1 MKNGQK
7 TGFPI
12 EFLGFDATNRK
23 LSMRSR
29 TWNKSEG
36 PDPSK
41 TGFYKDL
48 NPNFENFRFLVLL
61 SPSLVTLV
69 TLVTLRSAAWGR
81 RPL

>member
-1 MKNGQK
+1 MKKCQK

-36 PDPSK
+36 TDPSK
-41 TGFYKDL
+41 TGLYKGFNFYFL
-48 NPNFENFRFLVLL
+48 HVFEKFPFFLFCIYLFE
-61 SPSLVTLV
+61 
-69 TLVTLRSAAWGR
+69 RAAI
-81 RPL
+81 PAF

>member
-41 TGFYKDL
+41 TGFYKGFKSKFWKFSIFG
-48 NPNFENFRFLVLL
+48 PPL
-61 SPSLVTLV
+61 SFARNARNARNAKVGGMGPK
-69 TLVTLRSAAWGR
+69 AY
-81 RPL
+81 

>member
-41 TGFYKDL
+41 TGFYKG
-48 NPNFENFRFLVLL
+48 FKSKF
-61 SPSLVTLV
+61 
-69 TLVTLRSAAWGR
+69 
-81 RPL
+81 